1 MSCLGA
7 FGCDAGRGY
16 FFSKPLPSE
25 AVLQVIDLNRKQLKG
40 VGTKT
45 TGTTTPR
52 MPGAILQNQGSQIL
66 DRDREC

>member
-1 MSCLGA
+1 M
-7 FGCDAGRGY
+7 
-16 FFSKPLPSE
+16 PLPSE